1 MMVIK
6 ESDCLLLY
14 ICPFARYLIAYHP
27 VLSEY
32 RNSFEHL
39 VFSVELAWFHLNQS
53 YLFSVLS
60 EEFLA
65 LHQLIMYIFNHLM
78 LINKYDALLMKWCSV
93 YHLWAPS
100 SYCIDNAIYHIS
112 NILCII
118 LAGWYCFREAECSVC
133 SSSFRHCYDKFVS
146 Y

>member
-1 MMVIK
+1 MMVI
-6 ESDCLLLY
+6 ESDCLVLYMPLWTLLTSLPSCAAC
-14 ICPFARYLIAYHP
+14 IQKLIWASSIFSGVSLISFVLVIP
-27 VLSEY
+27 VLSAEWRTPCIASTY
-32 RNSFEHL
+32 NVHI
-39 VFSVELAWFHLNQS
+39 Q
-53 YLFSVLS
+53 
-60 EEFLA
+60 
-65 LHQLIMYIFNHLM
+65 FNHLV